1 MFLFTSGLV
10 ERKCTFKNTIRSK
23 KTKIVTIWSWENLRK
38 MLFYQFFQQIKFHI
52 LEIYQPICSSKQNEI
67 IIEIMAT

>member
-1 MFLFTSGLV
+1 MVMG
-10 ERKCTFKNTIRSK
+10 KFKKNVICR
-23 KTKIVTIWSWENLRK
+23 
-38 MLFYQFFQQIKFHI
+38 FFQQIKFHI